1 MKNSKSMLSKVCVV
15 AGFLFLTQLSYSMI
29 IIIRKDNS
37 VPPPDRV
44 MSQQNTLYPVSA
56 TVEKTNLAVCFDSA
70 VGNDAVTA
78 YDSAN
83 RVVSQ

>member
-1 MKNSKSMLSKVCVV
+1 
-15 AGFLFLTQLSYSMI
+15 
-29 IIIRKDNS
+29 
-37 VPPPDRV
+37 

-70 VGNDAVTA
+70 VGNDAVTV